1 MALDSRFL
9 AELKSRNN
17 IVDAIAPYVNLK
29 RNGTRHT
36 GLCPFHGE
44 KTPSFTVFEDTA
56 SYYCFG
62 CGAGGDVITF
72 TMKYQNLDYMEAVRS
87 LAERAGMAL
96 PEEESRTASF
106 TRQRRERMY
115 EMHKLA
121 ARFFYDTLMSPQGK
135 AGLDYLLGR
144 GITKEFIVKYGLGY
158 APDSFGALK
167 DHLRSKGF
175 SWEEMLSAGLLAKSQ
190 KNPNSTYDKFR
201 NRVMFP
207 VFDLRGNVVAFSGR
221 ILGDGQPKYLNSP
234 ETDIY
239 TKGNCVFGLH
249 LAKNQP
255 EGLLILCE
263 GNLDVISLAQ
273 AGFSGAVA
281 PLGTAFTKEQ
291 ARILAKYAKSV
302 VVAFDNDSA
311 GLKATDKAIKF
322 LEENGIPVR
331 VLQMQ
336 GAKDPDEY
344 IKTYGK
350 ERFAQLLKRSKTPM
364 EYQLEALKAGLDL
377 SDTAMRVDYLRQAV
391 RLLAGIDS
399 AAERDVYTIKL
410 SEELKL
416 SSDAIRAE
424 VKKERSRRT
433 RSEVRKEIRE
443 GEQELKGTYDRV
455 NPERAGNLKAA
466 RNEEMLIAILTKH
479 PDLWQEAEKALPPER
494 FITAFNRRIYSFL
507 LEEYKAAPDTAAPV
521 YAKEFNEQEMA
532 RIMFFVNTA
541 VLHGEPKEQMRECI
555 QNILKEGSKQIDTG
569 SLSPEELMQKLRGD
583 LG

>member
-9 AELKSRNN
+9 TELKSRNN
-17 IVDAIAPYVNLK
+17 IVDVIAPFVQLK

-96 PEEESRTASF
+96 PEEESRTAAF

-115 EMHKLA
+115 EMHKIA
-121 ARFFYDTLMSPQGK
+121 ARFFYDTLMSSKGK
-135 AGLDYLLGR
+135 AGLDYLTNR
-144 GITKEFIVKYGLGY
+144 GISKEFIVKYGLGY
-158 APDSFGALK
+158 APDSFNALK
-167 DHLRSKGF
+167 DHLRDKGF
-175 SWEEMLSAGLLAKSQ
+175 YPDEMLSAGLLAKSQ
-190 KNPNSTYDKFR
+190 KNNGTYDKFR

-291 ARILAKYAKSV
+291 ARILAKYAKSI

-336 GAKDPDEY
+336 GAKDPDEF

-350 ERFAQLLKRSKTPM
+350 ERFAQLLKRSKTPI
-364 EYQLEALKAGLDL
+364 EFQLEKLRAGMDL
-377 SDTAMRVDYLRQAV
+377 NDTAMRVEYLRQAV
-391 RLLAGIDS
+391 RVVAGIDS
-399 AAERDVYTIKL
+399 AAERDVYILKV

-416 SSDAIRAE
+416 SSDAVRTE
-424 VKKERSRRT
+424 VKRERSRRT
-433 RSEVRKEIRE
+433 RSEVRKEIRA

-455 NPERAGNLKAA
+455 NPERASHLKAA
-466 RNEEMLIAILTKH
+466 RNEELLIALLTRH
-479 PDLWQEAEKALPPER
+479 PDLWKTAENELPPEA
-494 FITAFNRRIYSFL
+494 FVTGFNRRVYAFL
-507 LEEYKAAPDTAAPV
+507 LEEYKTSPDTAAPV
-521 YAKEFNEQEMA
+521 YAK
-532 RIMFFVNTA
+532 
-541 VLHGEPKEQMRECI
+541 
-555 QNILKEGSKQIDTG
+555 
-569 SLSPEELMQKLRGD
+569 
-583 LG
+583 